1 MHVVHQ
7 ATAPLHQAGCVPW
20 AGQSAEHSHTG
31 DEHKPV
37 RGQSKDHT
45 PAWCRADARARQ
57 RGEYS
62 HKVHATRD
70 LEQELSME
78 FPHGLPVS

>member
-1 MHVVHQ
+1 MQCACLGRISVQ
-7 ATAPLHQAGCVPW
+7 STATQGS
-20 AGQSAEHSHTG
+20 GNQ
-31 DEHKPV
+31 PV
-37 RGQSKDHT
+37 RDHDRDYT
-45 PAWCRADARARQ
+45 VARCRADARARQ

-62 HKVHATRD
+62 QKVHATRD